1 MLNSQFDVSLYQ
13 TKSSYADMCEE
24 FFWFPLNSYIEH
36 VGGSLTDLNTFDKK
50 VRFVTEVCEQELV
63 FDNGVAGVNSKLYS
77 DGRKKVRVG
86 TKTSVDLKQD
96 LFSVLFWQ
104 VWISWRCGYTD
115 TESGTAVC

>member
-1 MLNSQFDVSLYQ
+1 
-13 TKSSYADMCEE
+13 MCEE
-24 FFWFPLNSYIEH
+24 FFWFPRNSYIEH
-36 VGGSLTDLNTFDKK
+36 VGGSLTDLNKFDKK

-86 TKTSVDLKQD
+86 TKTSVETKQD

-104 VWISWRCGYTD
+104 VWISWRWGYTD
-115 TESGTAVC
+115 TESGILRVKIDIICLNTA